1 VGLRSGAAPPYSCIL
16 HRFFAQRLAS
26 MIATLVA
33 VSIVIF
39 LFVRLL
45 PGNIVDIMFG
55 GDAQATPE
63 ARAAAARQLGLDGS
77 YPSQY
82 WRWVKGIFQGDMGH
96 SLLNSRPISDMLK
109 TALPI
114 TIELIV
120 FGLLIATLIG
130 IPLGVIS
137 AVRRDSARD
146 YASRVG
152 GLIGISVPNF
162 WLATLLLVFF
172 SRVFHW
178 VPPLSYVS
186 IFKDP
191 VQNLQEFFMP
201 AISISVFTLA
211 IVMRMVRATMLEV
224 LNLDYVRTARAK
236 GVPARQV
243 VRKHALR
250 NALIPVVTVVGFE
263 VGVLIGG
270 AAVVEI
276 IFGLPGVGYTLLN
289 AIFNRDYPVI
299 QTATLLIAAVFVVVN
314 MVVDLLYGLLDPRIS
329 VT

>member
-1 VGLRSGAAPPYSCIL
+1 L
-16 HRFFAQRLAS
+16 HRFFAQRLLS

-33 VSIVIF
+33 VSLVIF
-39 LFVRLL
+39 SVVRLL
-45 PGNIVDIMFG
+45 PGNVIDIMFG
-55 GDAQATPE
+55 GDATATPE
-63 ARAAAARQLGLDGS
+63 AKAAAARQLGLDGS

-82 WRWVKGIFQGDMGH
+82 WRWVKGLFQGDMGI
-96 SLLNSRPISDMLK
+96 SLLNSRPISDTLR

-114 TIELIV
+114 TIELIIM
-120 FGLLIATLIG
+120 GLLIAVLIG

-137 AVRRDSARD
+137 AVRRNSASD

-152 GLIGISVPNF
+152 GLIGLSIPNF
-162 WLATLLLVFF
+162 WLATLLLIFF
-172 SRVFHW
+172 SRIFHW

-186 IFKDP
+186 IFDDP
-191 VQNLQEFFMP
+191 VKNLQEFFMP
-201 AISISVFTLA
+201 AIAISVFTLA

-224 LNLDYVRTARAK
+224 LSLDYVRTARAK
-236 GVPARQV
+236 GVPRRTV
-243 VRKHALR
+243 LRKHALR

-289 AIFNRDYPVI
+289 AISNRDYPVI
-299 QTATLLIAAVFVVVN
+299 QTATLIIAAVFVAAN
-314 MVVDLLYGLLDPRIS
+314 MVVDLIYGFLDPRIS
-329 VT
+329 VS

>member
-1 VGLRSGAAPPYSCIL
+1 
-16 HRFFAQRLAS
+16 
-26 MIATLVA
+26 M
-33 VSIVIF
+33 
-39 LFVRLL
+39 
-45 PGNIVDIMFG
+45 
-55 GDAQATPE
+55 
-63 ARAAAARQLGLDGS
+63 
-77 YPSQY
+77 
-82 WRWVKGIFQGDMGH
+82 
-96 SLLNSRPISDMLK
+96 SLLNSRPISDIMQ

-114 TIELIV
+114 TIELI
-120 FGLLIATLIG
+120 FLGLLIAVSIG

-137 AVRRDSARD
+137 AVRRNSASD
-146 YASRVG
+146 YVARVG
-152 GLIGISVPNF
+152 GLIGISIPDF
-162 WLATLLLVFF
+162 WLATLLLIFF

-191 VQNLQEFFMP
+191 WQNLQEFFMP

-236 GVPARQV
+236 GVPRRRV
-243 VRKHALR
+243 LRKHALR

-289 AIFNRDYPVI
+289 AISSATTRSSR
-299 QTATLLIAAVFVVVN
+299 TATLMIAAVFVVVN
-314 MVVDLLYGLLDPRIS
+314 VVVDLLYGLLDPRIS
-329 VT
+329 VS

>member
-1 VGLRSGAAPPYSCIL
+1 MYRLV
-16 HRFFAQRLAS
+16 AQRFLS

-39 LFVRLL
+39 SAVRLL
-45 PGNIVDIMFG
+45 PGNIIDIMFG
-55 GDAQATPE
+55 GDATATP
-63 ARAAAARQLGLDGS
+63 AAKAAAAHQLGLDGS

-82 WRWVKGIFQGDMGH
+82 WRWVSGIFHGNMGV
-96 SLLNSRPISDMLK
+96 SLLNSRPISDTMK

-114 TIELIV
+114 TIELI
-120 FGLLIATLIG
+120 FLGLLIAVSIG

-137 AVRRDSARD
+137 AVKRGSASD
-146 YASRVG
+146 YLARVG
-152 GLIGISVPNF
+152 GLIGISIPGF
-162 WLATLLLVFF
+162 WLATLLLILF

-191 VQNLQEFFMP
+191 VKNLQEFFMP
-201 AISISVFTLA
+201 AIAISVFTLA

-224 LNLDYVRTARAK
+224 LSLDYVRTARAK
-236 GVPARQV
+236 GVPRRRV
-243 VRKHALR
+243 LRKHALR
-250 NALIPVVTVVGFE
+250 TALIPVITVVGFE

-270 AAVVEI
+270 AAIVEI
-276 IFGLPGVGYTLLN
+276 VFGLPGVGYTLLN
-289 AIFNRDYPVI
+289 AISNRDYPVI
-299 QTATLLIAAVFVVVN
+299 QTATLIIAAVFVVANV
-314 MVVDLLYGLLDPRIS
+314 VVDLLYGLLDPRIS

>member
-1 VGLRSGAAPPYSCIL
+1 V

-39 LFVRLL
+39 FVVRLL
-45 PGNIVDIMFG
+45 PGNVIDIMFG
-55 GDAQATPE
+55 GDAQASPE
-63 ARAAAARQLGLDGS
+63 AKAAAAHQLGIDGS

-82 WRWVKGIFQGDMGH
+82 WRWVSGIFKGDMGV
-96 SLLNSRPISDMLK
+96 SLLNSRPISDTLA

-120 FGLLIATLIG
+120 LGLLIATLIG

-137 AVRRDSARD
+137 AVRRDSASD
-146 YASRVG
+146 YVSRVG
-152 GLIGISVPNF
+152 GLIGISIPNF

-186 IFKDP
+186 IFDNP

-201 AISISVFTLA
+201 AIAISVFTLA

-236 GVPARQV
+236 GVPRRTV
-243 VRKHALR
+243 LRKHALR

-299 QTATLLIAAVFVVVN
+299 QTATLLIAAVFVGVN
-314 MVVDLLYGLLDPRIS
+314 MVVDLVYGLLDPRIS
-329 VT
+329 VS

>member
-1 VGLRSGAAPPYSCIL
+1 
-16 HRFFAQRLAS
+16 

-33 VSIVIF
+33 VSVVIF
-39 LFVRLL
+39 SVVRLL
-45 PGNIVDIMFG
+45 PGNIIDIMFG
-55 GDAQATPE
+55 GDATATPE
-63 ARAAAARQLGLDGS
+63 AKAAAAHQLGLDGS

-82 WRWVKGIFQGDMGH
+82 WRWVKGIFQGDMGI
-96 SLLNSRPISDMLK
+96 SLLNSRPISDILK
-109 TALPI
+109 TALPV

-120 FGLLIATLIG
+120 LGLLIAVVIG

-137 AVRRDSARD
+137 AVKRNSVSD
-146 YASRVG
+146 YVSRIG

-162 WLATLLLVFF
+162 WLATLLLLFF

-186 IFKDP
+186 IFDDP
-191 VQNLQEFFMP
+191 VKNLQEFFMP
-201 AISISVFTLA
+201 AIAISVFTLA

-236 GVPARQV
+236 GVPRRTV
-243 VRKHALR
+243 LRKHALR

-314 MVVDLLYGLLDPRIS
+314 MVVDLLYGLLDPRITVS
-329 VT
+329 

>member
-1 VGLRSGAAPPYSCIL
+1 L
-16 HRFFAQRLAS
+16 HRFLAQRLAS

-45 PGNIVDIMFG
+45 PGNIIDIMFG
-55 GDAQATPE
+55 GDATATPE
-63 ARAAAARQLGLDGS
+63 AKAAAARQLGLDGS

-82 WRWVKGIFQGDMGH
+82 WRWVSGIFQGDMGH

-120 FGLLIATLIG
+120 LGLLIATLIG

-186 IFKDP
+186 IFQDP
-191 VQNLQEFFMP
+191 VKNLQEFFMP

>member
-1 VGLRSGAAPPYSCIL
+1 
-16 HRFFAQRLAS
+16 
-26 MIATLVA
+26 MIAILVA

-39 LFVRLL
+39 TAVRLL
-45 PGNIVDIMFG
+45 PGNIIDIMFG
-55 GDAQATPE
+55 GDATATPE
-63 ARAAAARQLGLDGS
+63 AKAAAAHQLGLDGS

-82 WRWVKGIFQGDMGH
+82 WRWVKGIFEGNMGV

-120 FGLLIATLIG
+120 LGLLIAVLIG

-137 AVRRDSARD
+137 AVRRNSASD
-146 YASRVG
+146 YVSRVG
-152 GLIGISVPNF
+152 GLIGLSIPNF

-191 VQNLQEFFMP
+191 VRNLEEFFMP

-211 IVMRMVRATMLEV
+211 IVMRMVRATLLEV

-236 GVPARQV
+236 GVPRRAV
-243 VRKHALR
+243 LRKHALR

-289 AIFNRDYPVI
+289 AISNRDYPVI
-299 QTATLLIAAVFVVVN
+299 QTATLLIAAVFVVAN
-314 MVVDLLYGLLDPRIS
+314 MVVDLIYGLLDPRIS
-329 VT
+329 VS

>member
-1 VGLRSGAAPPYSCIL
+1 
-16 HRFFAQRLAS
+16 
-26 MIATLVA
+26 MIATIVA
-33 VSIVIF
+33 VSVAIF
-39 LFVRLL
+39 LMVRLL
-45 PGNIVDIMFG
+45 PGNIIDILFG
-55 GDAQATPE
+55 GDATASPE
-63 ARAAAARQLGLDGS
+63 EKALAAKQLGLTGS
-77 YPSQY
+77 YPDQY
-82 WRWVKGIFQGDMGH
+82 WRWISGIFQGDLGR
-96 SLLNSRPISDMLK
+96 SYLSQRPISQIFQSS
-109 TALPI
+109 LPI

-120 FGLLIATLIG
+120 FGLLIATVIG

-137 AVRRDSARD
+137 AVRRNSARD

-152 GLIGISVPNF
+152 GLLGISIPGF
-162 WLATLLLVFF
+162 WLATLLLIFS

-178 VPPLSYVS
+178 VPPLAYVS
-186 IFKDP
+186 LFKDP
-191 VQNLQEFFMP
+191 AKNLEEFFMP

-236 GVPARQV
+236 GVPRRRV
-243 VRKHALR
+243 LRKHALR

-289 AIFNRDYPVI
+289 AIFQRDYPVI
-299 QTATLLIAAVFVVVN
+299 QNAVLLIAVVFVVVN
-314 MVVDLLYGLLDPRIS
+314 MAVDLIYGLLDPRIS